1 MIKYVFCD
9 RCYYINWNRNISVR
23 KCNCC
28 LKIIEPTLKIEN
40 NFTISQNNLYKIK
53 TDFSVQFKNPRSSG
67 TLSISLTAV
76 QTNALKA
83 GRYVY
88 DVEITK
94 TSDAEVTR
102 VVEGQI
108 DVTPGVTRA

>member
-1 MIKYVFCD
+1 MISNLTIDQGASFKAEIDVKDADGDALDLTGFTGAGQM
-9 RCYYINWNRNISVR
+9 R
-23 KCNCC
+23 K
-28 LKIIEPTLKIEN
+28 TYSSS
-40 NFTISQNNLYKIK
+40 TK

-108 DVTPGVTRA
+108 DVTPGVTRS

>member
-1 MIKYVFCD
+1 MAMISNLTIDQGASFKAEIDVKDADGDALNLTGFTGAGQM
-9 RCYYINWNRNISVR
+9 R
-23 KCNCC
+23 K
-28 LKIIEPTLKIEN
+28 TYSSS
-40 NFTISQNNLYKIK
+40 TK
-53 TDFSVQFKNPRSSG
+53 TDFTVEFKNPRTSG
-67 TLSISLTAV
+67 TMSISLTAA

-88 DVEITK
+88 DVEVTK

-102 VVEGQI
+102 VVEGQV

>member
-1 MIKYVFCD
+1 MISNLTIDQGASFKAEIDVKDADGDALDLTGFTGAGQM
-9 RCYYINWNRNISVR
+9 R
-23 KCNCC
+23 K
-28 LKIIEPTLKIEN
+28 TYASSSAT
-40 NFTISQNNLYKIK
+40 NFT
-53 TDFSVQFKNPRSSG
+53 VEFKNPRTTG
-67 TLSISLTAV
+67 TLTISLTAS
-76 QTNALKA
+76 QTNAIKA

>member
-1 MIKYVFCD
+1 MAMISNLTIDQGASFKAEIDVKDADGDALDLTGFTGAGQM
-9 RCYYINWNRNISVR
+9 R
-23 KCNCC
+23 K
-28 LKIIEPTLKIEN
+28 TYSSS
-40 NFTISQNNLYKIK
+40 TA
-53 TDFSVQFKNPRSSG
+53 TDFQVEFKIPRSSG
-67 TLSISLTAV
+67 TLTISLSASD
-76 QTNALKA
+76 TNALKA

-108 DVTPGVTRA
+108 DVTPGVTR

>member
-1 MIKYVFCD
+1 MAMISNLTIDQGASFKAEIDVKDADGDALDLTGFTGAGQM
-9 RCYYINWNRNISVR
+9 R
-23 KCNCC
+23 K
-28 LKIIEPTLKIEN
+28 TYASSTAT
-40 NFTISQNNLYKIK
+40 NFT
-53 TDFSVQFKNPRSSG
+53 VEFKNPRTTG
-67 TLSISLTAV
+67 TLTISLTAT
-76 QTNALKA
+76 QTNAIKA

>member
-1 MIKYVFCD
+1 MISNLTIDQGASFKAEIDVKDADGDALNLTGFTGAGQM
-9 RCYYINWNRNISVR
+9 R
-23 KCNCC
+23 K
-28 LKIIEPTLKIEN
+28 TYSSS
-40 NFTISQNNLYKIK
+40 TA
-53 TDFSVQFKNPRSSG
+53 TDFQVEFKIPRSSG
-67 TLSISLTAV
+67 TLTISLSASD
-76 QTNALKA
+76 TNALKA

-108 DVTPGVTRA
+108 DVTPGVTR

>member
-1 MIKYVFCD
+1 MAMISNLTIDQGASFKAEIDVKDADGDALDLTGFEGAGQM
-9 RCYYINWNRNISVR
+9 R
-23 KCNCC
+23 K
-28 LKIIEPTLKIEN
+28 TYSSS
-40 NFTISQNNLYKIK
+40 TK
-53 TDFSVQFKNPRSSG
+53 TDFQVEFKIPRSSG
-67 TLSISLTAV
+67 TLTISLTAA

-108 DVTPGVTRA
+108 DVTPGVTRS

>member
-1 MIKYVFCD
+1 MAMISNLTIDQGASFKAEIDVKDADGDALDLTGFTGAGQM
-9 RCYYINWNRNISVR
+9 R
-23 KCNCC
+23 K
-28 LKIIEPTLKIEN
+28 TYSSS
-40 NFTISQNNLYKIK
+40 TK
-53 TDFSVQFKNPRSSG
+53 TDFAVEFKNPRSSG

-76 QTNALKA
+76 KTNALKA

>member
-1 MIKYVFCD
+1 MAMISNLTIDQGASFKAEIDVKDADGDALDLTGFTGAGQM
-9 RCYYINWNRNISVR
+9 R
-23 KCNCC
+23 K
-28 LKIIEPTLKIEN
+28 TYSSS
-40 NFTISQNNLYKIK
+40 TK
-53 TDFSVQFKNPRSSG
+53 TDFTVEFKNPRTSG
-67 TLSISLTAV
+67 TMSISLTAT

-88 DVEITK
+88 DVEVTK

-102 VVEGQI
+102 VVEGQV

>member
-1 MIKYVFCD
+1 MISNLTIDQGASFKAEIDVKDADGDALDLTGFTGAGQM
-9 RCYYINWNRNISVR
+9 R
-23 KCNCC
+23 K
-28 LKIIEPTLKIEN
+28 TYASSTAT
-40 NFTISQNNLYKIK
+40 NFT
-53 TDFSVQFKNPRSSG
+53 VEFKNPRTTG
-67 TLSISLTAV
+67 TLTISLTAA
-76 QTNALKA
+76 QTNAIKA

-102 VVEGQI
+102 VVEGQV

>member
-1 MIKYVFCD
+1 MISNLTIDQGASFKAEIDVKDADGDALDLTGFTGAGQM
-9 RCYYINWNRNISVR
+9 R
-23 KCNCC
+23 K
-28 LKIIEPTLKIEN
+28 TYSSS
-40 NFTISQNNLYKIK
+40 TK
-53 TDFSVQFKNPRSSG
+53 TDFSVEFKNPRSSG

>member
-1 MIKYVFCD
+1 MAMISNLTIDQGASFKAEIDVKDADGDALDLTGFQGAGQM
-9 RCYYINWNRNISVR
+9 R
-23 KCNCC
+23 K
-28 LKIIEPTLKIEN
+28 TYSSST
-40 NFTISQNNLYKIK
+40 FTEF
-53 TDFSVQFKNPRSSG
+53 TVEFKNPRTTG
-67 TLSISLTAV
+67 TLSISLTAT

-108 DVTPGVTRA
+108 DVTPGVTR

>member
-1 MIKYVFCD
+1 MAMISNLTIDQGASFKAEIDVKDADGDALNLTGFTGAGQM
-9 RCYYINWNRNISVR
+9 R
-23 KCNCC
+23 KTYSSSTATNFAVEF
-28 LKIIEPTLKIEN
+28 KDPRTTGTL
-40 NFTISQNNLYKIK
+40 TIS
-53 TDFSVQFKNPRSSG
+53 
-67 TLSISLTAV
+67 LSASD
-76 QTNALKA
+76 TNALKA

-108 DVTPGVTRA
+108 DVTPGVTRS

>member
-1 MIKYVFCD
+1 MAMISNLTIDQGASFKAEIDVKDADGDALDLTGFTGAGQM
-9 RCYYINWNRNISVR
+9 R
-23 KCNCC
+23 K
-28 LKIIEPTLKIEN
+28 TYASSTAT
-40 NFTISQNNLYKIK
+40 NFT
-53 TDFSVQFKNPRSSG
+53 VEFKNPRTTG
-67 TLSISLTAV
+67 TLTISLTAA
-76 QTNALKA
+76 QTNAIKA

-94 TSDAEVTR
+94 TSDSEVTR

>member
-1 MIKYVFCD
+1 MAMISNLTIDQGASFKAEIDVKDADGDALDLTGFTGAGQM
-9 RCYYINWNRNISVR
+9 R
-23 KCNCC
+23 K
-28 LKIIEPTLKIEN
+28 TYASSTAT
-40 NFTISQNNLYKIK
+40 NFT
-53 TDFSVQFKNPRSSG
+53 VEFKNPRTTG
-67 TLSISLTAV
+67 TLTISLTAA
-76 QTNALKA
+76 QTNAIKA

>member
-1 MIKYVFCD
+1 MAMISNLTIDQGASFKAEIDVKDADGDALDLTGFTGAGQM
-9 RCYYINWNRNISVR
+9 R
-23 KCNCC
+23 K
-28 LKIIEPTLKIEN
+28 TYASSTTT
-40 NFTISQNNLYKIK
+40 NFT
-53 TDFSVQFKNPRSSG
+53 VEFKNPRTTG
-67 TLSISLTAV
+67 TLTISLTAT
-76 QTNALKA
+76 QTNAIKA

>member
-1 MIKYVFCD
+1 MAMISNLTIDQGASFKAEIDVKDADGDALDLTGFTGAGQM
-9 RCYYINWNRNISVR
+9 R
-23 KCNCC
+23 K
-28 LKIIEPTLKIEN
+28 TYASSTAT
-40 NFTISQNNLYKIK
+40 NFT
-53 TDFSVQFKNPRSSG
+53 VEFKNPRTTG
-67 TLSISLTAV
+67 TLTISLTAA
-76 QTNALKA
+76 QTNAIKA

-102 VVEGQI
+102 VVEGQV

>member
-1 MIKYVFCD
+1 MAMISNLTIDQGASFKAEIDVKDADGDALDLTGFTGAGQM
-9 RCYYINWNRNISVR
+9 R
-23 KCNCC
+23 K
-28 LKIIEPTLKIEN
+28 TYSSS
-40 NFTISQNNLYKIK
+40 TK
-53 TDFSVQFKNPRSSG
+53 TDFSVEFKNPRSSG

>member
-1 MIKYVFCD
+1 MAMISNLTIDQGASFKAEIDVKDADGDALDLTGFTGAGQM
-9 RCYYINWNRNISVR
+9 R
-23 KCNCC
+23 K
-28 LKIIEPTLKIEN
+28 TYSSS
-40 NFTISQNNLYKIK
+40 TK

-108 DVTPGVTRA
+108 DVTPGVTRS

>member
-1 MIKYVFCD
+1 MISNLTIDQGASFKAEIDVKDADGDALDLTGFTGAGQM
-9 RCYYINWNRNISVR
+9 R
-23 KCNCC
+23 K
-28 LKIIEPTLKIEN
+28 TYASSSAT
-40 NFTISQNNLYKIK
+40 NFT
-53 TDFSVQFKNPRSSG
+53 VEFKNPRTTG
-67 TLSISLTAV
+67 TLTISLTAA
-76 QTNALKA
+76 QTNAIKA

>member
-1 MIKYVFCD
+1 MISNLTIDQGASFKAEIDVKDADGDALDLTGFTGAGQM
-9 RCYYINWNRNISVR
+9 R
-23 KCNCC
+23 K
-28 LKIIEPTLKIEN
+28 TYASSTAT
-40 NFTISQNNLYKIK
+40 NFT
-53 TDFSVQFKNPRSSG
+53 VEFKNPRTTG
-67 TLSISLTAV
+67 TLTISLTAA
-76 QTNALKA
+76 QTNAIKA

-94 TSDAEVTR
+94 TSDSEVTR

>member
-1 MIKYVFCD
+1 MAMISNLTIDQGASFKAEIDVKDADGDALDLTGFTGAGQM
-9 RCYYINWNRNISVR
+9 R
-23 KCNCC
+23 K
-28 LKIIEPTLKIEN
+28 TYASSTAT
-40 NFTISQNNLYKIK
+40 NFT
-53 TDFSVQFKNPRSSG
+53 VEFKSPRTTG
-67 TLSISLTAV
+67 TLTISLTAT
-76 QTNALKA
+76 QTNAIKA

-94 TSDAEVTR
+94 TADAEVTR

>member
-1 MIKYVFCD
+1 MISNLTIDQGASFKAEIDVKDADGDALDLTGFTGAGQM
-9 RCYYINWNRNISVR
+9 R
-23 KCNCC
+23 K
-28 LKIIEPTLKIEN
+28 TYASSTAT
-40 NFTISQNNLYKIK
+40 NFT
-53 TDFSVQFKNPRSSG
+53 VEFKNPRTTG
-67 TLSISLTAV
+67 TLTISLTAA
-76 QTNALKA
+76 QTNAIKA

>member
-1 MIKYVFCD
+1 MAMISNLTIDQGASFKAEIDVKDADGDALDLTGFTGAGQM
-9 RCYYINWNRNISVR
+9 R
-23 KCNCC
+23 K
-28 LKIIEPTLKIEN
+28 TYASSSAT
-40 NFTISQNNLYKIK
+40 NFT
-53 TDFSVQFKNPRSSG
+53 VEFKNPRTTG
-67 TLSISLTAV
+67 TLTISLTAA
-76 QTNALKA
+76 QTNAIKA

>member
-1 MIKYVFCD
+1 MAMISNLTIDQGASFKAEIDVKDADGDALDLTGFTGAGQM
-9 RCYYINWNRNISVR
+9 R
-23 KCNCC
+23 K
-28 LKIIEPTLKIEN
+28 TYSSS
-40 NFTISQNNLYKIK
+40 TK
-53 TDFSVQFKNPRSSG
+53 TDFTVEFKNPRTSG
-67 TLSISLTAV
+67 TMSISLTAA

-88 DVEITK
+88 DVEVTK

-102 VVEGQI
+102 VVEGQV

>member
-1 MIKYVFCD
+1 MAMISNLTIDQGASFKAEIDVKDADGDALDLTGFTGAGQM
-9 RCYYINWNRNISVR
+9 R
-23 KCNCC
+23 K
-28 LKIIEPTLKIEN
+28 TYASSSAT
-40 NFTISQNNLYKIK
+40 NFT
-53 TDFSVQFKNPRSSG
+53 VEFKNPRTTG
-67 TLSISLTAV
+67 TLTISLTAA
-76 QTNALKA
+76 QTNAIKA

-94 TSDAEVTR
+94 TSDSEVTR

>member
-1 MIKYVFCD
+1 MAMISNLTIDQGASFKAEIDVKDADGDALDLTGFTGAGQM
-9 RCYYINWNRNISVR
+9 R
-23 KCNCC
+23 K
-28 LKIIEPTLKIEN
+28 TYASSTAT
-40 NFTISQNNLYKIK
+40 NFT
-53 TDFSVQFKNPRSSG
+53 VEFKNPRTTG
-67 TLSISLTAV
+67 TLTISLTAT
-76 QTNALKA
+76 QTNAIKA

-94 TSDAEVTR
+94 TSDSEVTR